1 MFRLLGHMLPDNKA
15 IGIAL
20 TYIYG
25 IGQARSKEICTQVVL
40 WQFKKLK
47 KMSKEERQRVD
58 VFFNKKVKDLTDEE
72 EKKISDIVR
81 TYVLENDLRRE
92 IASNI
97 KRLKEL
103 KTWRGMRHALWLPVR
118 GQQTRTN
125 AKTAKRLLGR
135 SRVRPTLKK

>member
-1 MFRLLGHMLPDNKA
+1 MFRLLGNMLPDNKA

-25 IGQARSKEICTQVVL
+25 IGQARSKEICTQVV
-40 WQFKKLK
+40 FGELK
-47 KMSKEERQRVD
+47 KFKEMSKEERQKVD
-58 VFFNKKVKDLTDEE
+58 AFFNKKVKDLTDEE

-103 KTWRGMRHALWLPVR
+103 KTWRGMRHAL
-118 GQQTRTN
+118 
-125 AKTAKRLLGR
+125 
-135 SRVRPTLKK
+135 

>member
-1 MFRLLGHMLPDNKA
+1 MFRLLWTVLPEKKA

-25 IGQARSKEICTQVVL
+25 IGRSRALEICEKAGID
-40 WQFKKLK
+40 WH
-47 KMSKEERQRVD
+47 
-58 VFFNKKVKDLTDEE
+58 KKVKDLTDEE

-81 TYVLENDLRRE
+81 NDYVLENDLRRQV
-92 IASNI
+92 AWDI

-103 KTWRGMRHALWLPVR
+103 KTIRGMKHNLWMPVR

-125 AKTAKRLLGR
+125 AKTAKKLLGR
-135 SRVRPTLKK
+135 SRVRPIKK